1 MPAYWHYIRLL
12 QNKANDSFGLSGK
25 SRTIGF
31 GQMPAFKDKL
41 ADEEV
46 EAVLAYIKTWWTIE
60 QQADQA
66 DISKRYQDAL
76 DRQKKGQ

>member
-1 MPAYWHYIRLL
+1 
-12 QNKANDSFGLSGK
+12 
-25 SRTIGF
+25 
-31 GQMPAFKDKL
+31 MPAFKDKL

>member
-1 MPAYWHYIRLL
+1 MHEPMDALSLLRDCPLLLIR
-12 QNKANDSFGLSGK
+12 Q
-25 SRTIGF
+25 
-31 GQMPAFKDKL
+31 L

-60 QQADQA
+60 QQAEQA
-66 DISKRYQDAL
+66 DVSKRYQDAL